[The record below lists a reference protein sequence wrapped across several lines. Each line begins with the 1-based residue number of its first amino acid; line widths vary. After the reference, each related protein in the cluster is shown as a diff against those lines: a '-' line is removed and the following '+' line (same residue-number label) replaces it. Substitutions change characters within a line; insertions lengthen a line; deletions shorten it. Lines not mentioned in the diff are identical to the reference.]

1 MLSRRPYHGLSRKLV
16 LAFDVGTTYSGVSY
30 AILDPGEVP
39 KIQGVTRYP
48 AQEHV
53 GGDCKIPSIVYYD
66 QQGNPR
72 AFGAEALQEHII
84 ERAEDEQWIKLEWS
98 FISARF
104 RWKLHLRAKHLAASH
119 IADDDIP
126 SLPPRKSAV
135 EVLAEFMRY
144 LYECTK
150 KYIEDSHGVA
160 HWKSVESNIEFV
172 LTHPN
177 GWEGPQQKQ
186 IRRAAALAGL
196 IPDSPEGQARVHL
209 LTEGE
214 ASLHYCVS
222 NVLASD
228 TLSKTPI
235 IAPEHP
241 EEDDHGPV
249 SQGVV
254 IIDAGGGTIDLSAYS
269 MKLSPT
275 SFEEIAPAECR
286 LQGSVLVTRRA
297 HGLLKRKLGGSKYG
311 NPDILRQMTD
321 IFDKTTKLRL
331 RNADDPQYI
340 KFGTVRDKDPQYD
353 IRSGQLRLTGKI
365 VADLFEPSIKE
376 IIDAFRKQQS
386 ASLTPITSVFLV
398 GGFAAS
404 EWLFSSLRKYF
415 DGLGISLCRPDSHVN
430 KAVADGAVSYHLD
443 HLVSSRVAKC
453 TYGTECSVP
462 YNPFDSEHRS
472 RQQFVYRGP
481 SGQLALPYAFGSILT
496 RGTRVSE
503 EQTFEEAFAIRR
515 TTQAA
520 CDSVEV
526 DITCYRGPLV
536 RPNWMD
542 DEKDQFSTLCTVR
555 ADTSKLAKTLHAK
568 HSTEGSIY
576 YAIDIKVVLLFG
588 LTELRAQVSWIEN
601 VSVGRPR
608 IFVG

>member
-1 MLSRRPYHGLSRKLV
+1 MLSRQPYHGRSRGLV

-53 GGDCKIPSIVYYD
+53 GGDCKIPTILYYD

-84 ERAEDEQWIKLEWS
+84 EQAEDEQWIKLEW
-98 FISARF
+98 
-104 RWKLHLRAKHLAASH
+104 WKLHLRAKHLAASH
-119 IADDDIP
+119 IGDDDIP
-126 SLPPRKSAV
+126 PLPAGKPAV
-135 EVLAEFMRY
+135 EVLADFMRY
-144 LYECTK
+144 LYQCTR
-150 KYIEDSHGVA
+150 KYIEDSHGTA
-160 HWKSVESNIEFV
+160 LWKSVENHVEFV

-186 IRRAAALAGL
+186 IRRAATLAGL
-196 IPDSPEGQARVHL
+196 VSDSPEGQARLHL

-228 TLSKTPI
+228 ALSKTPI
-235 IAPEHP
+235 VAPEHP
-241 EEDDHGPV
+241 EEDEHDPGR
-249 SQGVV
+249 QGVV

-297 HGLLKRKLGGSKYG
+297 AALLKKNLAGSKKFG
-311 NPDILRQMTD
+311 APDILRQMTE

-331 RNADDPQYI
+331 RNAEDPQYI
-340 KFGTVRDKDPQYD
+340 KFGTVRDKDPQYE
-353 IRSGQLRLTGKI
+353 IRSGQLRLSGRS

-376 IIDAFRKQQS
+376 IIDAFQKQQE
-386 ASLTPITSVFLV
+386 ASLNTITSVFLV

-404 EWLFSSLRKYF
+404 EYLFSSLRSYF
-415 DGLGISLCRPDSHVN
+415 EPLNISVCRPDSHVN
-430 KAVADGAVSYHLD
+430 KAVADGAVSYHID
-443 HLVSSRVAKC
+443 HLVSSRVAKF

-462 YNPFDSEHRS
+462 FNPYDPEHRT
-472 RQQFVYRGP
+472 RQKAVYRGP
-481 SGQLALPYAFGSILT
+481 SGQLALPNAFGSILT

-503 EQTFEEAFAIRR
+503 EQTFDESFAIRR
-515 TTQAA
+515 TTQPA
-520 CDSVEV
+520 CNSVEV
-526 DITCYRGPLV
+526 DITSYRGSLA
-536 RPNWMD
+536 RPDWMD
-542 DEKDQFSTLCTVR
+542 TERDMFSTLCTVR
-555 ADTSKLAKTLHAK
+555 ADTSGLARTLPPK
-568 HSTEGSIY
+568 RSPEGSVY
-576 YAIDIKVVLLFG
+576 YSLEVKVTLLFG
-588 LTELRAQVSWIEN
+588 LTELTAQVSWVEN
-601 VSVGRPR
+601 GNEVRTPAV
-608 IFVG
+608 VVYDDMT